1 MSRYPIAW
9 ALTLVLAGT
18 GAVSAAAAERR
29 FALPDFDK
37 IRVEG
42 DVAVDVRSGRTS
54 GAAATGDARALQALT
69 LTVQNGTLYIRRARS
84 TAPVER
90 RLQASA
96 AEGVPQVLVDARA
109 VHSLALLG
117 NGSARID
124 RLGGARPVATMD
136 GNGSVEIGRVEAEVL
151 ALNVN
156 GSGSLKVSGAAERA
170 RVVMLGDGLIEGT
183 GLAVAALDLNS
194 EGPVRAVVE
203 VNGPARI
210 SARGGADI
218 AIAGAPQCTVRQIG
232 TNDVRCGSRKE
243 AAAIR

>member
-1 MSRYPIAW
+1 MSRYLV
-9 ALTLVLAGT
+9 ALALPLMLADT
-18 GAVSAAAAERR
+18 ASAAERR
-29 FALPDFDK
+29 FALSDFDK

-42 DVAVDVRSGRTS
+42 DVAVDVRSGRTL
-54 GAAATGDARALQALT
+54 GARASGDARALEALT

-90 RLQASA
+90 RQQAGA
-96 AEGVPQVLVDARA
+96 PEAVPQVLVDARA
-109 VHSLALLG
+109 VHSFALLG

-156 GSGSLKVSGAAERA
+156 GSGSLKVSGTAERA
-170 RVVMLGDGLIEGT
+170 RAVMLGDGLIEGT

-194 EGPVRAVVE
+194 EGPVRAMVE